1 MITISNISEDIE
13 TMSKAVLIV
22 DDDKE
27 IVNLID
33 ISIRNEG
40 HDTYHASNGIEALK
54 IIQSNTI
61 HMIILDI
68 MMPEM
73 DGVEFCQ
80 KVRLESSVPIL
91 MLSAKVE
98 DRDKITG
105 LMTGADDYMTKPF
118 NALELIVRVK
128 ALIRRTYYLN
138 QQVYEE
144 KDIIRLG
151 SLEINKSK
159 YIASFNEVKIKLT
172 SKEFEILFLL
182 ASHKGQIFSSED
194 IFQTIWKEKY
204 YESNNTVMV
213 HISNLRDKLEKIM
226 GYKCIHT
233 VWGVGYK
240 IEG

>member
-1 MITISNISEDIE
+1 
-13 TMSKAVLIV
+13 MSKNILIV

-33 ISIRNEG
+33 ISVKNEG
-40 HDTYHASNGIEALK
+40 FTTYLASNGKEAL
-54 IIQSNTI
+54 QLMNSYTI
-61 HMIILDI
+61 HLIILDI

-73 DGVEFCQ
+73 DGLEFCQ
-80 KVRLESSVPIL
+80 KVRLESSIPIL

-98 DRDKITG
+98 DWDKITG

-138 QQVYEE
+138 QQVYEKKE
-144 KDIIRLG
+144 IIRLG

-159 YIASFNEVKIKLT
+159 YIASFNNVKMKLT

-194 IFQTIWKEKY
+194 IFQMIWKEKY
-204 YESNNTVMV
+204 YETNNTVMV
-213 HISNLRDKLEKIM
+213 HISNLREKLEKTM